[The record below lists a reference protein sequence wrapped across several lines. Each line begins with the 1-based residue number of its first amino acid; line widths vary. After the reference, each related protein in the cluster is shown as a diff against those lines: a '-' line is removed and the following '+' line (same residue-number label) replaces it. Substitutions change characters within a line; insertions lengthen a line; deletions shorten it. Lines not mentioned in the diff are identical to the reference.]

1 MWKSIRVPFLLL
13 GVSTSLI
20 NFGFNNTEEH
30 AELIKNS
37 AEKQVIKK
45 KELVWNKDNARMVLI
60 PTGYFEMGSR
70 NNISNEK
77 PVHKVEVSVFY
88 VDVHDSRTIPEIYQR
103 NRL

>member
-20 NFGFNNTEEH
+20 NFGFNDTEEH

-45 KELVWNKDNARMVLI
+45 KNWI
-60 PTGYFEMGSR
+60 FR
-70 NNISNEK
+70 NG
-77 PVHKVEVSVFY
+77 
-88 VDVHDSRTIPEIYQR
+88 
-103 NRL
+103 L